1 MMLHMKKAGCLK
13 IAIRSIGLVLIF
25 AIACLQGVPSE
36 TARQESDRN
45 TGQTVYVDGSSG
57 LDTNVGTSSRPL
69 QSLPAATRIASQ
81 NYIHGVSTSVMIQ
94 PGVYREAVSMNAST
108 ASPSASV
115 SFVAVKPG
123 TVVVSGADVWN
134 GWIAN
139 PSNPGEYTHPW
150 IFQWGP
156 CNIPKDWP
164 AIPSVVDR
172 REIIFV
178 NDVLLKQVMS
188 PGDLSE
194 GMFYVDEASR
204 QIRIHPPAGTN
215 MATATVEVG
224 VRPHLFNVHGI
235 SNFTLSGLTFTKAAT
250 CLPGG
255 SVELFDSSNDRIE
268 NSVFDWNNW
277 QGLVLHNVSNL
288 QISGV
293 RASHNGGS
301 GLSGYQIKNMNLKD
315 TETSFNNWRG
325 AWGNFYYFSQAG
337 TKVLR
342 VHDSAFRNFRAF
354 GNQTSGLWFD
364 SDDANILIE
373 NSYLS
378 SNQFNGLLLEAN
390 QGPITIN
397 STRICQNKAEGVRVL
412 DSDGVV
418 IQGSLLYA
426 NKGSQILADG
436 RQKSRSDHDWETKST
451 YTAKLKSL
459 TLIGNTVVGI
469 GPDQMLFKTF
479 HVDADSATTMFS
491 TLVSNSNNW
500 YNSATSRVFQY
511 DPELS
516 GGRKVHNL
524 DLTGWQSFTAQDKN
538 SKFSPP
544 QQDPA
549 EACANP

>member
-1 MMLHMKKAGCLK
+1 MMARMKKAGCLK
-13 IAIRSIGLVLIF
+13 IAIGSIGFVLIL
-25 AIACLQGVPSE
+25 AIACLQSVPSR
-36 TARQESDRN
+36 AAQQENDRN
-45 TGQTVYVDGSSG
+45 AGPTVYVDGSSG
-57 LDTNVGTSSRPL
+57 LDTSAGTSSHPMRTL
-69 QSLPAATRIASQ
+69 AAATRIAHQ
-81 NYIHGVSTSVMIQ
+81 NYIHGVSTTVVIR
-94 PGVYREAVSMNAST
+94 PGVYREAVSMNASI

-115 SFVAVKPG
+115 SFVAAKPG

-139 PSNPGEYTHPW
+139 PSNPAEYIHPW
-150 IFQWGP
+150 NFQWGS

-178 NDVLLKQVMS
+178 DEVLLKQVMS

-194 GMFYVDEASR
+194 GMFFVDEASR

-215 MATATVEVG
+215 MPTATVEVG

-235 SNFTLSGLTFTKAAT
+235 SNFALSGLTFTKAAT

-268 NSVFDWNNW
+268 DSVFDWNNW
-277 QGLVLHNVSNL
+277 EGLVLHNVSNL
-288 QISGV
+288 KISGV

-301 GLSGYQIKNMNLKD
+301 GLSGYKIKNMNLKD

-325 AWGNFYYFSQAG
+325 AWGNFYFFSQAG

-436 RQKSRSDHDWETKST
+436 RQKSRTDHDWETQST
-451 YTAKLKSL
+451 YTARIKSL
-459 TLIGNTVVGI
+459 TLIGNTIVGI
-469 GPDQMLFKTF
+469 ESDQLLFKTF
-479 HVDADSATTMFS
+479 QVDAESSSVMFS
-491 TLVSNSNNW
+491 SLASSSNNW
-500 YNSATSRVFQY
+500 YNSTTARAFQY

-516 GGRKVHNL
+516 GGRKVHNM
-524 DLTGWQSFTAQDKN
+524 DFQGWQSFTGLDKN
-538 SKFSPP
+538 SKFSAPE
-544 QQDPA
+544 QDPA
-549 EACANP
+549 QACAKP